1 LNEQWQD
8 VHHANDEVRVTRY
21 EVVPKASATEAQLL
35 EVGSAVRAVVQDAFD
50 SNQPLRV
57 PGGRWSLSPI
67 GKPKSTLLDLSNYRR
82 IGKVPEAWLSA
93 QDPRISPMLVAAG
106 MTINVVNRELF
117 AKGLALQTS
126 GASDGQTF
134 AGAIATGTHGADM
147 KVGALHDTVLALH
160 LVVSPTRSV
169 LLQAADG
176 SLNEHSAEAL
186 SKWFGIDCELM
197 SDDQLFDA
205 ARVHLGSLGVVLN
218 VIVAAVPL
226 YYLSR
231 TRTSHQEG
239 ASWRGVLGSRRPK
252 NANGLHPEDPDCL
265 QLIVHPYAP
274 HPDGEP
280 RAWISSMRKLAFGN
294 QAGVI
299 TEPTDVSLKNDLAD
313 FLPSLVKVI
322 QSDLK
327 LPINSLLRAVTS
339 AQLRG
344 IYGSGTSSD
353 SALPGAMFGPPDF
366 LGIDFSPLRG
376 ASAEYV
382 FDAAQARVAVETILD
397 TLVTQVGAENQYLGG
412 IGVRFVKGSSAL
424 LAPNAKPTSCFVEL
438 QSLFTDELPAIHAA
452 IASALSGAAIPYCGH
467 WGQWAMNTPTVA
479 KDWWGSDA
487 IDAWKA
493 ARADL
498 LPGAKARDVFA
509 SPILEL
515 AGLDYQT
522 CCEAPLSTHPC
533 TEPNRRARHTAC
545 LVEARRSHGKHD

>member
-1 LNEQWQD
+1 MPVTHPALKTRLNEQWQD

-21 EVVPKASATEAQLL
+21 EIVPKASSANAQLL
-35 EVGSAVRAVVQDAFD
+35 EVGGAVQVVLQDAFD
-50 SNQPLRV
+50 RNRPLRV
-57 PGGRWSLSPI
+57 PGGRWSLSSI

-82 IGKVPEAWLSA
+82 IGKVPATWLRA
-93 QDPRISPMLVAAG
+93 EDPSISPMLVAAG
-106 MTINVVNRELF
+106 MTVNVVNRELF

-169 LLQAADG
+169 LVQAADG
-176 SLNEHSAEAL
+176 SLNEKSAETL
-186 SKWFGIDCELM
+186 SKWFGIECELL
-197 SDDQLFDA
+197 SDDQLFEA

-218 VIVAAVPL
+218 VVVAAVPL

-231 TRTSHQEG
+231 VRTPHKEG

-252 NANGLHPEDPDCL
+252 NANGLHPADPDYL

-280 RAWISSMRKLAFGN
+280 RAWINSMRKLAFTN
-294 QAGVI
+294 QAGVL
-299 TEPTDVSLKNDLAD
+299 TKPVDVSLKSDLAD
-313 FLPSLVKVI
+313 FLPGLVKLFE
-322 QSDLK
+322 SGLE
-327 LPINSLLRAVTS
+327 LPIHPILCAITSSQMRA
-339 AQLRG
+339 
-344 IYGSGTSSD
+344 IYGANPHSD
-353 SALPGAMFGPPDF
+353 AALPGVMFGPPDF

-382 FDAAQARVAVETILD
+382 FNATQARAAIEIILD
-397 TLVTQVGAENQYLGG
+397 TLTAQVDARNQYLGG

-424 LAPNAKPTSCFVEL
+424 LAPNASPLNCFVEL

-452 IASALSGAAIPYCGH
+452 IGSALSRAAIPYCGH
-467 WGQWAMNTPTVA
+467 WGQWAMNTPEVA
-479 KDWWGSDA
+479 ENWWGADRVDS
-487 IDAWKA
+487 WKA

-498 LPGAKARDVFA
+498 LPSAKARKVFA
-509 SPILEL
+509 SPILKV
-515 AGLDYQT
+515 AGL
-522 CCEAPLSTHPC
+522 E
-533 TEPNRRARHTAC
+533 
-545 LVEARRSHGKHD
+545 